1 VSEDLLYLQSTVAME
16 LILRQADRTASEGS
30 WPVVVMV
37 SVRFGWLAD
46 VEALLRLA
54 VIVSPVYI
62 AEHQPLELGRARS
75 GP

>member
-1 VSEDLLYLQSTVAME
+1 
-16 LILRQADRTASEGS
+16 
-30 WPVVVMV
+30 MV

-54 VIVSPVYI
+54 VIVSPVDI
-62 AEHQPLELGRARS
+62 AEHQPLELERVRS